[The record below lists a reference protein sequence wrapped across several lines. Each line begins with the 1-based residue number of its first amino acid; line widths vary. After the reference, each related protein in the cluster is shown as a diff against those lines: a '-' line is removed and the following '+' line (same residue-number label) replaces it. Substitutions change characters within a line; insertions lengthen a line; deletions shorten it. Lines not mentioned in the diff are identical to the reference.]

1 LLPDSVIDL
10 IALIV
15 MIHEVSILDGVL
27 KVNANCSDEVV
38 ILQHIPHLTKC
49 FNFLDE

>member
-1 LLPDSVIDL
+1 VIDL

-15 MIHEVSILDGVL
+15 MIQVISILDCVL
-27 KVNANCSDEVV
+27 KVNANSSDEVV
-38 ILQHIPHLTKC
+38 ILRLIPHLTKC